1 MNLKEMLEKKI
12 EKRASILDKVEN
24 SNNIQELR
32 SLEKDLTELND
43 EIRALEGMINEGQ
56 GGADYQSERTRA
68 INGEIPGV
76 VISGAISQSRS
87 NKEVNNMHNENTLVE
102 IRGLQKFLTTG
113 ANTLTDQEQRALN
126 VSGSAAVLPVEVQNQ
141 LITNSKYSDLM
152 FRATVFNQGGAGKLN
167 IPIASNTEASWKVE
181 NTDKINDVSIE
192 ASPTLTKLELG
203 GYELMRLMQMS
214 AAASSMTVG
223 GFESLMLEL
232 LGSEVIETL
241 EKSFISGSG
250 TNQPK
255 GLDSLTWTSG
265 TNQILT
271 ASAATEIVA
280 ADVAKALSLLPQKY
294 ARNAIILMN
303 SDMLYKVSQF
313 KGTQEYAYNM
323 ADGATTFLGKEI
335 VVSEHMADDTVYI
348 ADPKELYVRFAQP
361 LMIEADKSAGFTSAS
376 IYLRALAVVDAA
388 WNPAAVVAVG
398 LGE

>member
-1 MNLKEMLEKKI
+1 MSLKEMLEKKK

-24 SNNIQELR
+24 SNDINELR
-32 SLEKDLTELND
+32 SLDKELTELVGEIKMLEEMTD
-43 EIRALEGMINEGQ
+43 ENQ
-56 GGADYQSERTRA
+56 GGADPDGRTA
-68 INGEIPGV
+68 AVTGQIPGV
-76 VISGAISQSRS
+76 VVSGARSQSTSNRGVKPIGNELELRS
-87 NKEVNNMHNENTLVE
+87 
-102 IRGLQKFLTTG
+102 IQKFLTTG
-113 ANTLTDQEQRALN
+113 MSSLTDTEQRALS

-167 IPIASNTEASWKVE
+167 IPIASNTQASWKVE

-241 EKSFISGSG
+241 EKAFISGSG

-255 GLDSLTWTSG
+255 GLENLTWTPG

-271 ASAATEIVA
+271 ATAEAPITA

-335 VVSEHMADDTVYI
+335 VVSEHMADDTIYI

-398 LGE
+398 LGS

>member
-1 MNLKEMLEKKI
+1 MNLKEMLEKKK
-12 EKRASILDKVEN
+12 EKRAAILEKVEN

-32 SLEKDLTELND
+32 SLEKDLKELID
-43 EIRALEGMINEGQ
+43 EIIALQDMINEGQ
-56 GGADYQSERTRA
+56 GEADYQSERTRA

-87 NKEVNNMHNENTLVE
+87 NKEVKPMGNEIELRS
-102 IRGLQKFLTTG
+102 IQKFLTTG
-113 ANTLTDQEQRALN
+113 MSSLTDTEQRALN
-126 VSGSAAVLPVEVQNQ
+126 ISGSAAVLPVEVQNH
-141 LITNSKYSDLM
+141 LITSNKYSDLLH
-152 FRATVFNQGGAGKLN
+152 RATVFNQGGAGKLN
-167 IPIASNTEASWKVE
+167 IPIASNTAASWKVE
-181 NTDKINDVSIE
+181 NTDKIGGDSIE
-192 ASPTLTKLELG
+192 ASPTLTKIELG

-280 ADVAKALSLLPQKY
+280 ADIAKALSLLPQKY

-361 LMIEADKSAGFTSAS
+361 LLIEADKSAGFTSAS

>member
-1 MNLKEMLEKKI
+1 MLEKKI

-32 SLEKDLTELND
+32 SLEKDLTELSD

-87 NKEVNNMHNENTLVE
+87 NKEVKSMHNENTLVE

-152 FRATVFNQGGAGKLN
+152 FRATVFNQGGAGKVN
-167 IPIASNTEASWKVE
+167 IPIASNTAASWKVE
-181 NTDKINDVSIE
+181 NTDKIEGNSIE
-192 ASPTLTKLELG
+192 AAPTLTKLELG

-232 LGSEVIETL
+232 LGAEVIETL
-241 EKSFISGSG
+241 EKSFISGNGSG
-250 TNQPK
+250 QPK
-255 GLDSLTWTSG
+255 GLDNLTWTAANKV
-265 TNQILT
+265 TT
-271 ASAATEIVA
+271 ATAATEIKA
-280 ADVAKALSLLPQKY
+280 ADVAEALSLLPQKY

-313 KGTQEYAYNM
+313 KGTTEYAYNM
-323 ADGATTFLGKEI
+323 ADGATKFLGKEI

-348 ADPKELYVRFAQP
+348 VDPKELYVRFAQP
-361 LMIEADKSAGFTSAS
+361 LMIEADRSAGFTSAS

-388 WNPAAVVAVG
+388 WNPAACVSVG
-398 LGE
+398 LGA